1 MARSRNSEGRF
12 DWTIFDTSRKGAMG
26 CTPERDRQRNGR
38 LEGPG
43 PLLWRLAAILLF
55 VGAAACSTETQH
67 ASDHGQLEVRV
78 KDHREAIA
86 DFRRLEFDISQ
97 IGIQGGLRPQASA
110 WLLFAP
116 SKRNIDLTQLVG
128 GKYAVLLTEDAP
140 AARYRWVRFDL
151 EGVQGVLKNGRRPH
165 MKVFDDPVAYPF
177 RIVSGKRTI
186 LTIDFIVVNVT
197 DHPGKGYELHI
208 QDASAQIVEATGS

>member
-1 MARSRNSEGRF
+1 MSCAVE
-12 DWTIFDTSRKGAMG
+12 KG
-26 CTPERDRQRNGR
+26 RQRNGKR
-38 LEGPG
+38 LGLG
-43 PLLWRLAAILLF
+43 PLLWGLVAVLLF
-55 VGAAACSTETQH
+55 GGAVACSAETQH
-67 ASDHGQLEVRV
+67 ASDRGQLEVRV

-97 IGIQGGLRPQASA
+97 IGIQGALRPQASA

-116 SKRNIDLTQLVG
+116 SRRNVDLTQLVG

-140 AARYRWVRFDL
+140 AARYRWIRFDL

-177 RIVSGKRTI
+177 RIVSGKRTV
-186 LTIDFIVVNVT
+186 LTIDLIVVDVSE
-197 DHPGKGYELHI
+197 HPGKDYELHI
-208 QDASAQIVEATGS
+208 RDASAQIVEATRS

>member
-1 MARSRNSEGRF
+1 MLGTSPEEAMRCRVGR
-12 DWTIFDTSRKGAMG
+12 DTREIGRRVGFWLLFWGA
-26 CTPERDRQRNGR
+26 T
-38 LEGPG
+38 
-43 PLLWRLAAILLF
+43 AVLLF

-86 DFRRLEFDISQ
+86 DFRRLEFNISQ
-97 IGIQGGLRPQASA
+97 IGIQDGLRPQASA

-116 SKRNIDLTQLVG
+116 SKRNVDLTQLVG
-128 GKYAVLLTEDAP
+128 GKYAVLLMEDAP
-140 AARYRWVRFDL
+140 AARYRWIRFDL

-177 RIVSGKRTI
+177 RIVSGKRTV
-186 LTIDFIVVNVT
+186 LTIDLIVVDVSE
-197 DHPGKGYELHI
+197 HPGKGYELHI

>member
-1 MARSRNSEGRF
+1 VAV
-12 DWTIFDTSRKGAMG
+12 
-26 CTPERDRQRNGR
+26 
-38 LEGPG
+38 
-43 PLLWRLAAILLF
+43 LLF
-55 VGAAACSTETQH
+55 GGASACSTETQH
-67 ASDHGQLEVRV
+67 APGRGQLEVRV

-97 IGIQGGLRPQASA
+97 IGIQGALRPQASA
-110 WLLFAP
+110 WLLFSP
-116 SKRNIDLTQLVG
+116 SRRNVDLTQLVG

-140 AARYRWVRFDL
+140 AARYRWIRFDL

-186 LTIDFIVVNVT
+186 LTIDLIVVDVSE
-197 DHPGKGYELHI
+197 HPGKDYELHI
-208 QDASAQIVEATGS
+208 RDASAQIVEAPRS